1 MLMVLLLPHPR
12 FVELPL
18 LLPPLFRLALP
29 FCLLQL
35 HGFPL
40 RPYLT
45 NTSFQLR
52 PFFLLLLRE
61 LFSFSLGL

>member
-1 MLMVLLLPHPR
+1 MLMVLLLPLPR

-45 NTSFQLR
+45 NTSFPLR
-52 PFFLLLLRE
+52 PFFLLLLQG
-61 LFSFSLGL
+61 LLALSFGL